1 MLALTSF
8 AAHGDQI
15 SEFHYTITRD
25 GETIGNHLVTVT
37 PEGPST
43 TVEAKTEL
51 EVTFGP
57 LTLYKLQHLRQETS
71 RDGELEAMTAFTNK
85 NGDVYEIAITREP
98 QGYRRVVNGRSET
111 FDDSVKVLALWHE
124 DLFKYSSFLSPMEDR
139 TYRITVDYV
148 GSDKLDLLDR
158 TIESFHY
165 RISGDT
171 NRELW
176 FDNVGRIL
184 KVRLLDHD
192 TEIEYIL
199 NAMSESARKLA
210 DEEAMTTEAE
220 RAKTRLAARR

>member
-1 MLALTSF
+1 M
-8 AAHGDQI
+8 
-15 SEFHYTITRD
+15 
-25 GETIGNHLVTVT
+25 
-37 PEGPST
+37 
-43 TVEAKTEL
+43 
-51 EVTFGP
+51 
-57 LTLYKLQHLRQETS
+57 
-71 RDGELEAMTAFTNK
+71 
-85 NGDVYEIAITREP
+85 
-98 QGYRRVVNGRSET
+98 
-111 FDDSVKVLALWHE
+111 
-124 DLFKYSSFLSPMEDR
+124 
-139 TYRITVDYV
+139 DYV

-210 DEEAMTTEAE
+210 DEEAMATEAE